1 MTKKLDKT
9 EATKKLN
16 ETNEEDK
23 KKKSRLLL
31 LLLLLLFAI
40 AGGLGYYFFS
50 NQTEPIQVVSGD
62 YLPDTKDAKKMTDKE
77 IKEAEQKVV
86 DDSKF
91 NMVIKSEAVFEN
103 GDSEG
108 SLYIQNPIQ
117 NSYPINV
124 EIHLDSNNELVY
136 SSGAMEPGYEIN
148 GARLDKKLAKGE
160 YPATATFNI
169 FDPSTK
175 EKCGQVQAGITILVN
190 N

>member
-1 MTKKLDKT
+1 MK
-9 EATKKLN
+9 KKLN
-16 ETNEEDK
+16 KTDKSRVYSETNEEERK
-23 KKKSRLLL
+23 KRRRLLL
-31 LLLLLLFAI
+31 LFLLLVLTGAVSY
-40 AGGLGYYFFS
+40 YYFS
-50 NQTEPIQVVSGD
+50 KQDKPIQVVSGD

-77 IKEAEQKVV
+77 IKAAEQKEV

-117 NSYPINV
+117 NNYPINV
-124 EIHLDSNNELVY
+124 EIYLDSNNELIY
-136 SSGAMEPGYEIN
+136 SSGAMEPSYEIT
-148 GARLDKKLAKGE
+148 GARLDKKLAKGK

-169 FDPSTK
+169 FDPDTK
-175 EKCGQVQAGITILVN
+175 EKRGQVQAAITILVN